1 MPREPR
7 PGDRTGAAW
16 DPERFDY
23 VPLHFPSGTSRASSA
38 EVLAIQAEYGG
49 WELAR
54 VLGYPDGS
62 RRVWLRR
69 RKTRGLVPGLS
80 A

>member
-1 MPREPR
+1 MTTTTWTSALPD
-7 PGDRTGAAW
+7 GDRY
-16 DPERFDY
+16 DY
-23 VPLHFPSGTSRASSA
+23 VPLHFPSGTSRATSA
-38 EVLAIQAEYGG
+38 EMLAIQAEYSG

-69 RKTRGLVPGLS
+69 RKSRGLLPGLS